1 MHSYIA
7 RTAVPTPR
15 STTAVLH
22 THNIHCTVHKASLN
36 SPSNQV
42 NAKETTLSPQSK
54 TQFHTTFKI
63 TFRAVGAN
71 KKSDNAPSRISI
83 TILKA
88 ETNLDIAGV
97 QNIIETVS

>member
-1 MHSYIA
+1 MLSYIA

-22 THNIHCTVHKASLN
+22 THHIHCTVL
-36 SPSNQV
+36 
-42 NAKETTLSPQSK
+42 NAKETTLSLSK

-71 KKSDNAPSRISI
+71 KKSDIAPSRISI

>member
-36 SPSNQV
+36 SPSNQL
-42 NAKETTLSPQSK
+42 NAKATTLSLNK